1 MPTQS
6 ISFESETFAW
16 IESEAK
22 HNGHTISFMVNF
34 FCSEARQKKIKERP
48 SMLRCIRHPETM
60 YSSKLSKCPL
70 CAEEETLRDIEYQDS
85 VIKNE
90 RARLTEAIKTM
101 QIEVDCMANEI
112 NKLDPQSEDT
122 AKRDKLNQDFD
133 TKIMEM
139 RNLKL
144 KLSEMI

>member
-6 ISFESETFAW
+6 ISFESNVFSW

-22 HNGHTISFMVNF
+22 RSGHTISFMVNF
-34 FCSEARQKKIKERP
+34 FCIEAKERKNKERP
-48 SMLRCIRHPETM
+48 QMLKCDRHPEAM
-60 YSSKLSKCPL
+60 YSSKLSKCPV
-70 CAEEETLRDIEYQDS
+70 CAEEETIRYIEYQDS
-85 VIKNE
+85 VVKNE
-90 RARLTEAIKTM
+90 RAGLTEAIKTM